1 MGGDS
6 SKHRRRLRF
15 GSKPVTAQ
23 DYAALTV
30 SLLTIAGAFIAITR
44 WLVKHY
50 LAELKPNGGSSV
62 KDQVNRLEK
71 RLDEVYSLL
80 LNDSA
85 RRKP

>member
-1 MGGDS
+1 MGSNQYRNRAGL
-6 SKHRRRLRF
+6 RL

-30 SLLTIAGAFIAITR
+30 SLLTIGGAFIAMTR

-62 KDQVNRLEK
+62 SDRISRVETRV
-71 RLDEVYSLL
+71 DEIYSLL

>member
-1 MGGDS
+1 M
-6 SKHRRRLRF
+6 
-15 GSKPVTAQ
+15 TAQ
-23 DYAALTV
+23 NYAALTV
-30 SLLTIAGAFIAITR
+30 SLITIGAAFAGVTR

-80 LNDSA
+80 LSNNN